1 MASKDLPVLIA
12 GGGIGGLSV
21 ALALAL
27 KGRRVRVLE
36 KAPEFGEI
44 GYGIQMGPNVSRM
57 LDRLGVLKAL
67 EPHSVFPDALIL
79 VDAIDNQEITRIAL
93 GKAFLERYRYRYFV
107 IHRRD
112 LHGEILDACRRREE
126 ITLEASRGLVSFDQR
141 SDAVIVRCE
150 NGAECEGAALIGAD
164 GLWSPTRAAI
174 VGDGPPRVVGHVTY
188 RGVVPTGEIIDR
200 SHLDS
205 MTIWCGP
212 DLHLVQY
219 RLRGGAV
226 MNNVATVSS
235 RRFRRGE
242 KDFGGWDELEE
253 VFSRTDPKV
262 RDMLRYFSRDR
273 NWVLHD
279 REPVTNWSK
288 GLVTLLGDAAHPTL
302 QYLAQGANMAIE
314 DGVVLAEKV
323 AAAGDDYG
331 RAFLAYQRG
340 RMNRTARVTLSSR
353 FFGEYI
359 HVDGGAREL
368 RNELARRRDPDNPW
382 EIDWLYR
389 GIEVDGRL

>member
-1 MASKDLPVLIA
+1 MTTKDLPILIA
-12 GGGIGGLSV
+12 GGGIGGLAA
-21 ALALAL
+21 ALALAH
-27 KGRRVRVLE
+27 KGRCVRVLE

-57 LDRLGVLKAL
+57 LDRLGLLKSL

-79 VDAIDNQEITRIAL
+79 MDAMDNREITRIAL
-93 GKAFLERYRYRYFV
+93 GKKFLERYQYRYFV

-112 LHGEILDACRRREE
+112 LHGGILEACKRREE
-126 ITLEASRGLVSFDQR
+126 IALEASRGVTGFEERGAS
-141 SDAVIVRCE
+141 VVVRCD
-150 NGAECEGAALIGAD
+150 NGAEYEGAALIGAD

-174 VGDGPPRVVGHVTY
+174 VGDGAPRVAGHVTY
-188 RGVVPTGEIIDR
+188 RGVVPTEEILDR

-205 MTIWCGP
+205 MTIWIGP

-242 KDFGGWDELEE
+242 KEFGGWNELEE
-253 VFSRTDPKV
+253 VFSRADPRV
-262 RDMLRYFSRDR
+262 RDMLRYFGRDR

-279 REPVTNWSK
+279 REPVTNWTR
-288 GLVTLLGDAAHPTL
+288 GRVTLLGDAAHPTL

-323 AAAGDDYG
+323 AAAGDDYN
-331 RAFLAYQRG
+331 RAFLAYQRE
-340 RMNRTARVTLSSR
+340 RMNRTARVVLSSR
-353 FFGEYI
+353 FFGAYF
-359 HVDGGAREL
+359 HVDAGTREL
-368 RNELARRRDPDNPW
+368 RNELARRRDPENPW

-389 GIEVDGRL
+389 GIEVDGSL